1 MTRKEYDKIVDV
13 FAFLAPHIEKTRDE
27 NWPMYQED
35 EPKHLVVEL
44 SISLGIT
51 VGAEVCMG
59 DKNPFTDRDGL
70 ACFSP
75 EELN

>member
-1 MTRKEYDKIVDV
+1 MTRQEYDKIIDV
-13 FAFLAPHIEKTRDE
+13 FAFLAPHIEKNRDE
-27 NWPMYQED
+27 RWEMYQDD
-35 EPKHLVVEL
+35 EPKYLVVEL
-44 SISLGIT
+44 SISLGIK
-51 VGAEVCMG
+51 VGEEVSMG